1 MKAANFDLNTYLER
15 IGFEGEPKADFE
27 TLEEL
32 MRCQLYTVPFENGD
46 VWHGKIVSLVPEE
59 IVEKIVIRH
68 RGGYCYELNG
78 LFCMALEAIGI
89 PYTMHSARPR
99 YNYTERRPKTHM
111 VLRVDLGSVFYLCD
125 LGFGGYGLRE
135 PVNIARL
142 PVESKQ
148 GPDRFRVSRLNEREY
163 LLQVKLE
170 GEWTDLY
177 SFDLIPQEWI
187 DYTLPNY
194 FNSTSP
200 DTIFTK
206 KKLAILQN
214 PTGRKFLIDNEL
226 KILTSEGIKT
236 REVPDDS
243 CVDVLKD
250 EFGIDYRRGSGS

>member
-1 MKAANFDLNTYLER
+1 MQAANFDLNIYLKR
-15 IGFEGEPKADFE
+15 IGFREEPKADLA
-27 TLEEL
+27 TLQSL
-32 MRCQLYTVPFENGD
+32 MRHQLYSVPFENGD

-59 IVEKIVIRH
+59 IVEKIVH
-68 RGGYCYELNG
+68 KGRGGYCYELNG

-89 PYTMHSARPR
+89 PYKMLAARPR

-111 VLRVDLGSVFYLCD
+111 VLRVDIGAEFYLCD

-135 PVNIARL
+135 PVNITRL
-142 PVESKQ
+142 PVEAEQ
-148 GPDRFRVSRLNEREY
+148 GPDRFRVSRMNDLEY
-163 LLQVKLE
+163 LLQVWLDGK
-170 GEWTDLY
+170 WTDLY

-226 KILTSEGIKT
+226 KILSPNGVET
-236 REVPDDS
+236 RTIPDETYA
-243 CVDVLKD
+243 DVLKA
-250 EFGIDYRRGSGS
+250 EFGIEVRG